1 MAIRFDPYYIWLG
14 IPSREQPPNH
24 YRLLGVEPF
33 ESNPNVIQD
42 AATERM
48 NYLQVFTQ
56 GRQADLGRRLC
67 QETVAAK
74 ECLLSPRRKAAYDSQ
89 LRMDL
94 SQGAGRPHST
104 LPPPPPS
111 DQRDPVPGEVP
122 AQQQADG
129 PRCNR
134 AGRYGPDGDRPVA
147 LDDFRTRLRCPKIG
161 RRSRRSKGVLKGR
174 FGCPD

>member
-1 MAIRFDPYYIWLG
+1 LARNSP
-14 IPSREQPPNH
+14 REQPPNH

-74 ECLLSPRRKAAYDSQ
+74 ECLLSPRRKAVYDSQ

-94 SQGAGRPHST
+94 SQEAGRPHSS
-104 LPPPPPS
+104 LPPPLPSGQGDLMPGELPPS
-111 DQRDPVPGEVP
+111 
-122 AQQQADG
+122 
-129 PRCNR
+129 
-134 AGRYGPDGDRPVA
+134 
-147 LDDFRTRLRCPKIG
+147 
-161 RRSRRSKGVLKGR
+161 SRRTSPRVIALAVTVLMAIGLSLWTISVR
-174 FGCPD
+174 GCVAQKR